1 MIPVKSSNL
10 AAVGYDTSSQTLRVE
25 FLTPS
30 LYEYDGVPSHV
41 HQGLMNAASHGSY
54 FAANIRDKYT
64 FRQLK

>member
-10 AAVGYDTSSQTLRVE
+10 AAVGYDAPSKTLHVE

-41 HQGLMNAASHGSY
+41 HHGLMNASSHGTY
-54 FAANIRDKYT
+54 FAANIKGKYPY
-64 FRQLK
+64 RRLR